1 MSEQATDRLFDLT
14 LEEEQR
20 ITRESMQRF
29 AEAELGS
36 VSRSADEAAEAPAGF
51 YDKTVELGLSLMPI
65 PEALGGVGMPR
76 SPLSNMLNA
85 EDLASGDMSLAIGTL
100 TPLSFI
106 NAVLDNGTAAQI
118 EKYLPRFVAEEF
130 HAASIA
136 LMEPR
141 ATFDPNDLQ
150 TTAKKS
156 SDGYVLN
163 GTKSM
168 VALGESS
175 ELVLVI
181 AELEGEGPAGFVI
194 EQGTQGLSATKEEY
208 MGLRPLQLSR
218 LVFEDVEVSSADRLG
233 EGEKEFDLQRLV
245 DLGRIGLC
253 AMSVG
258 VCKSVLDYV
267 IEYCN
272 SRVAFDEPI
281 TNRQSVA
288 FMIGDMATETEAMRM
303 MVYRAASRAEQG
315 LEFHK
320 EAYLARIQCAKY
332 AMVTGTNGVQLLGG
346 HGFIRDHP
354 VELWYRNLRAVGL
367 LDGCVII

>member
-1 MSEQATDRLFDLT
+1 MSGQATEMLFDLT
-14 LEEEQR
+14 LDEVQR

-29 AEAELGS
+29 AEAEMGS
-36 VSRSADEAAEAPAGF
+36 VSRSADEAAQAPAGF

-76 SPLSNMLNA
+76 SPLANMLNA
-85 EDLASGDMSLAIGTL
+85 EDLATGDMSLAIGAL

-106 NAVLDNGTAAQI
+106 NAVLDNGTADQI
-118 EKYLPRFVAEEF
+118 ERFLSRFVAEEF

-141 ATFDPNDLQ
+141 ATFDPYHLQ
-150 TTAKKS
+150 TTAVKS
-156 SDGYVLN
+156 GDAYVIN

-194 EQGTQGLSATKEEY
+194 EQGSEGLSCKKEEY

-218 LVFEDVEVSSADRLG
+218 LEFKDVKVSSEDRLG
-233 EGEKEFDLQRLV
+233 EGEKAFDLQRLV

-258 VCKSVLDYV
+258 VCQSVVDFV
-267 IEYCN
+267 VEYCN
-272 SRVAFDEPI
+272 DRIAFDEPI

-288 FMIGDMATETEAMRM
+288 FMIGDMATEMEAMRL

-315 LEFHK
+315 LDFHK

-332 AMVTGTNGVQLLGG
+332 GMKTGTNGVQLLGG
-346 HGFIRDHP
+346 HGFIREHP
-354 VELWYRNLRAVGL
+354 VELWYRNLRAIAL
-367 LDGCVII
+367 LDGCVIV